1 MLKQCTH
8 HVASC
13 VPIKERRGREG
24 KAEKRRYLIGKNGSE
39 HALSMKLA
47 WMHSLVLM
55 SVCMHCLDGSYQKSL
70 RNGSFVWHLKVF
82 LNGQF

>member
-1 MLKQCTH
+1 MKKKKKKVQ
-8 HVASC
+8 V
-13 VPIKERRGREG
+13 VE
-24 KAEKRRYLIGKNGSE
+24 AEKRRYLIGKNGSE